1 MRINE
6 FDSKHDEFKKVIL
19 NHDLT
24 EEQLDE
30 VLPLVGMAAGALARG
45 AAMAGGALARTVG
58 GAVARGAGA
67 LARGASRGV
76 SKAASAVGRGANN
89 LAAKTAQAG
98 RQAGK
103 TIGRQVVQ
111 KGKQSIGKAIKQK
124 FQQAAQNTSGGG
136 SQGTQGT
143 QGTTQQQQQQAN
155 SPNAPMDLK
164 IGTEFDLPDPTK
176 PNQNIK
182 HVVKKV
188 GSQDVEMEPKQK
200 KPGVPTSVKFAKKD
214 ITG

>member
-6 FDSKHDEFKKVIL
+6 FDSKHNEFKKVIL
-19 NHDLT
+19 NHNLT

-30 VLPLVGMAAGALARG
+30 VLPLVGMAAGALAR
-45 AAMAGGALARTVG
+45 TVG
-58 GAVARGAGA
+58 GAVARGA
-67 LARGASRGV
+67 SRVV

-103 TIGRQVVQ
+103 TIGRQAVQ

-136 SQGTQGT
+136 SQGT

-176 PNQNIK
+176 PNQNIT

-200 KPGVPTSVKFAKKD
+200 KPGVPTSVKFSKKD

>member
-19 NHDLT
+19 NRDLT

-45 AAMAGGALARTVG
+45 AAGALARTVG

-67 LARGASRGV
+67 LARGASRG
-76 SKAASAVGRGANN
+76 ANK

-124 FQQAAQNTSGGG
+124 FQQAAQNTGGG
-136 SQGTQGT
+136 SSQGTQGT

-155 SPNAPMDLK
+155 SPNAPMNLK

-176 PNQNIK
+176 PNQNIT